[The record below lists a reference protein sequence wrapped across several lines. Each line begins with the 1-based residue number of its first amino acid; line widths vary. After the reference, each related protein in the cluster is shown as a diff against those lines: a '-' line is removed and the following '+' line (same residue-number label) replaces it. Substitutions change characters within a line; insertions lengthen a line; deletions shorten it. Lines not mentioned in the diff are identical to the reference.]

1 MAPVLLGDCGEL
13 VITAVGPGGTVE
25 CGTNGTGPAGGAG
38 SGEVLQQ
45 RVPAAELGA
54 AIDVELEKTVTI
66 GKYIIHRT
74 TFLSQTQA
82 RPPAYP
88 LMLEFAF

>member
-25 CGTNGTGPAGGAG
+25 CGTNNGTGPAGGAG

-45 RVPAAELGA
+45 RLAAAQLGA
-54 AIDVELEKTVTI
+54 AIDVELEKTETI
-66 GKYIIHRT
+66 GKYIRHRT
-74 TFLSQTQA
+74 TFCLKLNQDHQHIH
-82 RPPAYP
+82 
-88 LMLEFAF
+88 